1 MKTIPRSADFE
12 LRILNLQTGT
22 PFVCPVYF
30 EQGSSVLSLFPLRE
44 FHTVDIKN
52 ISTFLRGPIK
62 AAFTEVM
69 VPTSRRNRKSSDF
82 EVRKKRE
89 RERETAQSF
98 SQCRSFILARMKIWT
113 MLKADLEDQRLPP
126 GGRKLTSEERMAVS
140 RQVPAN
146 KCQRLRLH
154 VQAALSRSSNYWN
167 WRSLR

>member
-1 MKTIPRSADFE
+1 MKNIPRSADFE

-22 PFVCPVYF
+22 PFVCLVYF
-30 EQGSSVLSLFPLRE
+30 EQDSSVLSLFPLRE

-89 RERETAQSF
+89 REAAQSF

-113 MLKADLEDQRLPP
+113 TLKADLADHRLPP

-146 KCQRLRLH
+146 KCQRLGLH

-167 WRSLR
+167 

>member
-1 MKTIPRSADFE
+1 MKNIPRSADFE

-22 PFVCPVYF
+22 SFVCPVYF

-89 RERETAQSF
+89 RERETAQWF
-98 SQCRSFILARMKIWT
+98 SQCRSFILAGMKIWT
-113 MLKADLEDQRLPP
+113 MLKADLADQRLLP

-146 KCQRLRLH
+146 KCQRLGLH

-167 WRSLR
+167 